1 MNSAPITNTI
11 ILVMAAGSS
20 RRFGSD
26 KRRAI
31 LEDKSVL
38 DTTLEKAKPWK
49 SLIRVILAS
58 RDEGLQETLLEQGIT
73 SYIAKNAHLGM
84 GHSLADAIGLIE
96 NHDPETS
103 RCLIMLGDMP
113 FVQTSTLQSLLG
125 ALQQHDLVAP
135 AFQGKTGNPVGFG
148 ERYFIEL
155 KKLTGD
161 KGGKS
166 IVQKNLQL
174 AHKVITQD
182 AGILKDIDLPEQIHA
197 NHC

>member
-1 MNSAPITNTI
+1 MSSTPITNTI

-26 KRRAI
+26 KRMAI
-31 LEDKSVL
+31 LGDKSVL
-38 DTTLEKAKPWK
+38 ETTLEKAKPWK
-49 SLIRVILAS
+49 SLIRVILTS
-58 RDEGLQETLLEQGIT
+58 RDEALQETLLERGIT
-73 SYIAKNAHLGM
+73 SYIANNAHLGM
-84 GHSLADAIGLIE
+84 GHSLADAIALLE

-113 FVQTSTLQSLLG
+113 FIQTSTLQSLLG
-125 ALQQHDLVAP
+125 ALQQHDLVVP

-148 ERYFIEL
+148 ARYFSEL

-166 IVQKNLQL
+166 IVQKNLPL
-174 AHKVITQD
+174 AHKVRTQD
-182 AGILKDIDLPEQIHA
+182 AGILQDIDLPEQIHV
-197 NHC
+197 NHR